1 MVTKLYELV
10 KVENTPILVSSVV
23 RNCCLP
29 SADLLERARPLECHE
44 QTVIAL
50 NHVAPDDNLL
60 VGVFKLVSTI
70 IASVVVSTHLS
81 SNRHVVLLSRSIITN
96 ILIDIKI

>member
-23 RNCCLP
+23 RNYCLP
-29 SADLLERARPLECHE
+29 SGSLLEKSLSFGPRTNRL
-44 QTVIAL
+44 AL
-50 NHVAPDDNLL
+50 IHVAPADNLL
-60 VGVFKLVSTI
+60 IGVFKLVSTI
-70 IASVVVSTHLS
+70 IPSVVVSTHLS